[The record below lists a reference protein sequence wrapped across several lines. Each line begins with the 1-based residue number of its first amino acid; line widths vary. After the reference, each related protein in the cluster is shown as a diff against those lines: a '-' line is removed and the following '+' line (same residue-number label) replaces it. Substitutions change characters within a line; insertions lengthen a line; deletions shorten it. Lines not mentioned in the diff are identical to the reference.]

1 MDYKLIA
8 AIGLGAIS
16 GACLMIW
23 VIVQVRD
30 RIDSPAVR
38 DALTQLLYH
47 IDEQCDNME
56 IPAKRAQAIIA
67 IQQLLGW
74 RRLFL
79 PTVVVGFVLD
89 MIVKIIRRTG
99 LPDLHREV
107 ADETGSNAGSHSDAG

>member
-8 AIGLGAIS
+8 AVGLGIIA
-16 GACLMIW
+16 GAFLLILL
-23 VIVQVRD
+23 IVQVRD
-30 RIDSPAVR
+30 RISNPSVKEH
-38 DALTQLLYH
+38 LTQLLYLL
-47 IDEQCDNME
+47 DEQCDNME

-89 MIVKIIRRTG
+89 LIVKIMRKTG
-99 LPDLHREV
+99 MPDLHQE
-107 ADETGSNAGSHSDAG
+107 AQDETGSNAGSHSDAG

>member
-8 AIGLGAIS
+8 AVGLGVIA
-16 GACLMIW
+16 GAFLLIW
-23 VIVQVRD
+23 AIVQVRD
-30 RIDSPAVR
+30 QINSPAVK
-38 DALTQLLYH
+38 DALTQLLYLL
-47 IDEQCDNME
+47 DEQCDNME

-89 MIVKIIRRTG
+89 LIVKIMRKTG
-99 LPDLHREV
+99 IPDLHKTEV
-107 ADETGSNAGSHSDAG
+107 TGDENLR

>member
-8 AIGLGAIS
+8 AVGLGVIA
-16 GACLMIW
+16 GAFLLIW
-23 VIVQVRD
+23 MIVQVRD
-30 RIDSPAVR
+30 RIGNPVVK
-38 DALTQLLYH
+38 DALTQLLYLL
-47 IDEQCDNME
+47 DEQCDNME

-89 MIVKIIRRTG
+89 LVVKIMRKTG
-99 LPDLHREV
+99 IPDLHQE
-107 ADETGSNAGSHSDAG
+107 AKQNESSN